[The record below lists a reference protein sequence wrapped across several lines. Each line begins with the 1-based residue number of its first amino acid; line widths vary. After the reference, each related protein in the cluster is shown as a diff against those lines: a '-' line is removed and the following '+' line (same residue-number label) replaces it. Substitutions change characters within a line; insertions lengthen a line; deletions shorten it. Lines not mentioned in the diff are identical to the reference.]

1 MIDLEVPKK
10 LIPIVNQARGFAE
23 EVMRP
28 ISRKYDLAEH
38 EYPRELDLVSAVID
52 GMTDSGVGQGAGA
65 AGATRTKGES
75 TDPGEGTH
83 EGELAGV
90 GAGRRAKRGNQVRNG
105 ANLSS
110 VLSIMETC
118 RGDVGLTLSI
128 PRQGLGNA
136 AIAAVA
142 NDEQKARYGKRW
154 AAMAIT
160 EPDTGSD
167 SGAIRTTAVK
177 DGDHYVL
184 NGEKIF
190 VTAGERAELV
200 VVWATLDRTLGKQAI
215 KSFVVERSNPGLKLV
230 RLEHKL
236 GIRASDTAAFHLDNC
251 RVPAEDLLGDPEI
264 RIEGG
269 FGGAMATFD
278 NTRPLVAAMAV
289 GLTRACLDTT
299 TELLADVGVTVDWDR
314 TALTQGA
321 AAARLAQL
329 EAEYEAA
336 YLLTMRAAWMADNGR
351 PNSMEASMAKA
362 KAGRT
367 CVNVALACVELAGA
381 TGYSESE
388 LLEKWARDSKILDIF
403 EGTQQIQLLV
413 VARRLLELGSAQL
426 K

>member
-10 LIPIVNQARGFAE
+10 FRPLVAQARGMAE
-23 EVMRP
+23 EVFWP
-28 ISRKYDLAEH
+28 ISRKYDRAEH
-38 EYPRELDLVSAVID
+38 EYPAELDLVSAVID
-52 GMTDSGVGQGAGA
+52 GLSDSGAGQGAGA
-65 AGATRTKGES
+65 SSS
-75 TDPGEGTH
+75 T
-83 EGELAGV
+83 
-90 GAGRRAKRGNQVRNG
+90 RAKDDGAEEGDVAAVGSGRKAKDKGANRNG
-105 ANLSS
+105 SNLSS
-110 VLSIMETC
+110 VLSILETC

-142 NDEQKARYGKRW
+142 NDEQKARYAGKW

-160 EPDTGSD
+160 EPDVGSD
-167 SGAIRTTAVK
+167 SGAIRTTATK
-177 DGDHYVL
+177 DGDEYVL

-200 VVWATLDRTLGKQAI
+200 VVWATLDRSLGKQAI
-215 KSFVVERSNPGLKLV
+215 KSFVVRRDNPGMKLV

-236 GIRASDTAAFHLDNC
+236 GIRASDTAAFSLEDC

-264 RIEGG
+264 TIEGG
-269 FGGAMATFD
+269 FGGAMQTFD
-278 NTRPLVAAMAV
+278 NTRPLVAAMAL
-289 GLTRACLDTT
+289 GLTRASLDKTT
-299 TELLADVGVTVDWDR
+299 GLLAEAGIVADPDR
-314 TALTQGA
+314 PAHTQPA
-321 AAARLAQL
+321 AAAKLLQM
-329 EAEYEAA
+329 EADYQSA
-336 YLLTMRAAWMADNGR
+336 YLLALRAAWMADNGK

-381 TGYSESE
+381 TGYAETE

-413 VARRLLELGSAQL
+413 IARRVLGYSSKEL

>member
-1 MIDLEVPKK
+1 MIDLEVPRR
-10 LIPIVNQARGFAE
+10 LAPLLEQARGMAE
-23 EVMRP
+23 EVFRP

-38 EYPRELDLVSAVID
+38 EYPRELDLLSAVID
-52 GMTDSGVGQGAGA
+52 GISRSGGGERAGA
-65 AGATRTKGES
+65 AASTRATPEDEPPGHKVQGVGSGRNERPGGAT
-75 TDPGEGTH
+75 
-83 EGELAGV
+83 
-90 GAGRRAKRGNQVRNG
+90 RNG

-110 VLSIMETC
+110 ALSILETC

-142 NDEQKARYGKRW
+142 NEEQKARYGNRW

-160 EPDTGSD
+160 EPDVGSD
-167 SGAIRTTAVK
+167 SGAIRTTATK
-177 DGDHYVL
+177 DGDDYVL
-184 NGEKIF
+184 NGEKIY

-200 VVWATLDRTLGKQAI
+200 VVWATLDRSLGKQAI
-215 KSFVVERSNPGLKLV
+215 KSFVVERSNPGMKLV

-236 GIRASDTAAFHLDNC
+236 GIRSSDTAAFHLDNC
-251 RVPAEDLLGDPEI
+251 RVPARDLLGDPEI

-269 FGGAMATFD
+269 FGGAMQTFD
-278 NTRPLVAAMAV
+278 NTRPLVAAMAC
-289 GLTRACLDTT
+289 GLARGCLDTA
-299 TELLADVGVTVDWDR
+299 TELLAAEGVVVHWDR
-314 TALTQGA
+314 PAQVHSA
-321 AAARLAQL
+321 AAARLIQM
-329 EAEYEAA
+329 EADYEAA
-336 YLLTMRAAWMADNGR
+336 LLLTMRAAWMADNGR

-367 CVNVALACVELAGA
+367 CVQIALSCVELCGA
-381 TGYSESE
+381 TGYGERE

-413 VARRLLELGSAQL
+413 VARRLLGLSSSEL

>member
-10 LIPIVNQARGFAE
+10 FRPLVAQARGMAE
-23 EVMRP
+23 EVFWP
-28 ISRKYDLAEH
+28 ISRKYDRAEH
-38 EYPRELDLVSAVID
+38 EYPAELDLVSAVID
-52 GMTDSGVGQGAGA
+52 GLGDSGAGQGAGA
-65 AGATRTKGES
+65 SSS
-75 TDPGEGTH
+75 T
-83 EGELAGV
+83 
-90 GAGRRAKRGNQVRNG
+90 RAKDDGAEEGDVAAVGSGRKAKDKGANRNG
-105 ANLSS
+105 SNLSS
-110 VLSIMETC
+110 VLSILETC

-142 NDEQKARYGKRW
+142 NDEQKARYAGKW

-160 EPDTGSD
+160 EPDVGSD
-167 SGAIRTTAVK
+167 SGAIRTTATK
-177 DGDHYVL
+177 DGDEYVL

-200 VVWATLDRTLGKQAI
+200 VVWATLDRSLGKQAI
-215 KSFVVERSNPGLKLV
+215 KSFVVRRDNPGMKLV

-236 GIRASDTAAFHLDNC
+236 GIRASDTAAFSLEDC

-264 RIEGG
+264 TIEGG
-269 FGGAMATFD
+269 FGGAMQTFD
-278 NTRPLVAAMAV
+278 NTRPLVAAMAL
-289 GLTRACLDTT
+289 GLTRASLDKT
-299 TELLADVGVTVDWDR
+299 TELLAEAGIVADPDR
-314 TALTQGA
+314 PAHTQPA
-321 AAARLAQL
+321 AAAKLLQM
-329 EAEYEAA
+329 EADYQAA
-336 YLLTMRAAWMADNGR
+336 YLLALRAAWMADNGK

-381 TGYSESE
+381 TGYAETE

-413 VARRLLELGSAQL
+413 IARRVLGYSSKEL

>member
-10 LIPIVNQARGFAE
+10 FRPLVAQARGMAE
-23 EVMRP
+23 EVFWP
-28 ISRKYDLAEH
+28 ISRKYDRAEH
-38 EYPRELDLVSAVID
+38 EYPAELDLVSAVID
-52 GMTDSGVGQGAGA
+52 GLSDSGAGQGAGA
-65 AGATRTKGES
+65 SSS
-75 TDPGEGTH
+75 T
-83 EGELAGV
+83 
-90 GAGRRAKRGNQVRNG
+90 RAKDDGAEEGDVAAVGSGRKAKDKGANRNG
-105 ANLSS
+105 SNLSS
-110 VLSIMETC
+110 VLSILETC

-142 NDEQKARYGKRW
+142 NDEQKARYAGKW

-160 EPDTGSD
+160 EPDVGSD
-167 SGAIRTTAVK
+167 SGAIRTTATK
-177 DGDHYVL
+177 DGDEYVL
-184 NGEKIF
+184 NGEKIY

-200 VVWATLDRTLGKQAI
+200 VVWATLDRSLGKQAI
-215 KSFVVERSNPGLKLV
+215 KSFVVRRDNPGMKLV

-236 GIRASDTAAFHLDNC
+236 GIRASDTAAFSLEDC

-264 RIEGG
+264 KIEGG
-269 FGGAMATFD
+269 FGGAMQTFD
-278 NTRPLVAAMAV
+278 NTRPLVAAMAL
-289 GLTRACLDTT
+289 GLTRASLDKT
-299 TELLADVGVTVDWDR
+299 TELLAEAGIVADPDR
-314 TALTQGA
+314 PAHSQPA
-321 AAARLAQL
+321 AAAKLLQM
-329 EAEYEAA
+329 EADYQAA
-336 YLLTMRAAWMADNGR
+336 YLLALRAAWMADNGK

-381 TGYSESE
+381 TGYAETE

-413 VARRLLELGSAQL
+413 IARRVLGYSSKEL